1 MRRPQG
7 GAPRDHEVD
16 GTWHARD
23 VTTSSSA
30 RSAAVVGLVG
40 AARHEGS
47 AAARRE
53 GTGPGFAAARRLLA
67 RVGVRTPFGRDVALA
82 AVWTLVTV
90 ALLASLVGAGEFLGA
105 SKSIPAAQ
113 ITVVL
118 VLAVVQCLPLA
129 FRRRRPV
136 ATLLVISVVQA
147 GLLTVLPTG
156 LAVWTAAPVV
166 AAYTVGTLLTT
177 RTAVGWLLV
186 AIGVETVGAV
196 IGAAG
201 AAKQLLGAEP
211 GLGGLGGVDGLSPVG
226 AAVEALALVAT
237 AVLVN
242 GISASVGSW
251 VALRRRHE
259 SDSRA
264 RAAESVEHHETL
276 TRSAVAA
283 ERTRMARE
291 LHDIAAHHLTG
302 LVVQAG
308 AAERLVDVDPE
319 RAKESLRSVR
329 SQGRETLDSLRS
341 IVGILRETGDDATG
355 TAPVP
360 GLRDVGGLVAAA
372 RAAGTV
378 VDERVE
384 GELPTLAP
392 LADVTAYR
400 TVQEALAN
408 ARRHA
413 PGAGVLLAT
422 TVRQGRLVVVVENA
436 VPRGP
441 ASSAPAG
448 YGLVGMRERAALVGG
463 LLEAGVVGTEPAE
476 TGSAET
482 RPVDGR
488 GDGHTDAR
496 TAAADRV
503 GAVGGVGGVGAVGGR
518 TWRVRLELPVEREPD
533 TADAPDG
540 TNTVDAPDA
549 DAVDGTVP

>member
-7 GAPRDHEVD
+7 GTPRDRD
-16 GTWHARD
+16 DAGTWHARD
-23 VTTSSSA
+23 VTSSPSLSA
-30 RSAAVVGLVG
+30 QHESRSAQHESTVPG
-40 AARHEGS
+40 AA
-47 AAARRE
+47 ATRR
-53 GTGPGFAAARRLLA
+53 ALA
-67 RVGVRTPFGRDVALA
+67 RLGVRSPLGRDVVLA
-82 AVWTLVTV
+82 AVWTVVTV

-105 SKSIPAAQ
+105 SRSIPAAQ

-129 FRRRRPV
+129 LRRRWPA
-136 ATLLVISVVQA
+136 ATLLAISVVQA
-147 GLLTVLPTG
+147 GLLAVLPTG
-156 LAVWTAAPVV
+156 LALWTAAPVV
-166 AAYTVGTLLTT
+166 AAYTVGSLLTT
-177 RTAVGWLLV
+177 RRTVGVVLV
-186 AIGVETVGAV
+186 AIAVESVGAV
-196 IGAAG
+196 VGATAV
-201 AAKQLLGAEP
+201 AKQALGAQG
-211 GLGGLGGVDGLSPVG
+211 GLGGLGGIDAPGTSVV
-226 AAVEALALVAT
+226 VEALALVAT

-264 RAAESVEHHETL
+264 RAAESVEHQATL

-319 RAKESLRSVR
+319 RAKQSLRSVR

-341 IVGILRETGDDATG
+341 IVGILRETGDGADG

-360 GLRDVGGLVAAA
+360 GLRDVGELVAAA
-372 RAAGTV
+372 RTAGTA
-378 VDERVE
+378 VDEQVD
-384 GELPTLAP
+384 GELPSLAP

-413 PGAGVLLAT
+413 PDAPVQLT
-422 TVRQGRLVVVVENA
+422 TTARPGRLVLVVENE
-436 VPRGP
+436 VPSRP

-463 LLEAGVVGTEPAE
+463 LLEAGPTGT
-476 TGSAET
+476 G
-482 RPVDGR
+482 
-488 GDGHTDAR
+488 
-496 TAAADRV
+496 
-503 GAVGGVGGVGAVGGR
+503 
-518 TWRVRLELPVEREPD
+518 TWRVRLELPVEAERVVGGS
-533 TADAPDG
+533 AS
-540 TNTVDAPDA
+540 
-549 DAVDGTVP
+549 

>member
-1 MRRPQG
+1 MRLPQG

-23 VTTSSSA
+23 VTTSSSP
-30 RSAAVVGLVG
+30 RSAAVAGLVG
-40 AARHEGS
+40 AARH
-47 AAARRE
+47 E

-90 ALLASLVGAGEFLGA
+90 AMLGTLVGMGEFYGA
-105 SKSIPAAQ
+105 FRSIPAAQ
-113 ITVVL
+113 TTAVL
-118 VLAVVQCLPLA
+118 VLAVAQCLPLA
-129 FRRRRPV
+129 FRRRSPV
-136 ATLLVISVVQA
+136 ATLLAISIVQA
-147 GLLTVLPTG
+147 GLLTVLPSG

-177 RTAVGWLLV
+177 RAAVGWLLV
-186 AIGVETVGAV
+186 AVGIASAGAAV
-196 IGAAG
+196 GAAG
-201 AAKQLLGAEP
+201 LVKQGLGALP
-211 GLGGLGGVDGLSPVG
+211 GLSPVG
-226 AAVEALALVAT
+226 ASVEALALVAT

-251 VALRRRHE
+251 VALRRRHD

-264 RAAESVEHHETL
+264 RAVESVEHHETL

-413 PGAGVLLAT
+413 PGASVQLTT

-463 LLEAGVVGTEPAE
+463 LLEAGVVGTGPRQTGPAQTGPVE

-482 RPVDGR
+482 RAVGGR
-488 GDGHTDAR
+488 GDGDADAR
-496 TAAADRV
+496 AAATG
-503 GAVGGVGGVGAVGGR
+503 GADAAGAR
-518 TWRVRLELPVEREPD
+518 TWRVRLELPVEREPGA
-533 TADAPDG
+533 ADDAESADG
-540 TNTVDAPDA
+540 TGA
-549 DAVDGTVP
+549 